1 MATAI
6 THPKES
12 AEVTRPEATYQRMY
26 VPRFDIW
33 ETEDELLLYGDLPG
47 VGPEQLDIHFESG
60 ELTIHGKVATRHD
73 GRELV
78 DGEYGTGDFHRTFAI
93 GEAIAA
99 EKISAELRHGVV
111 ILHLPKSEKV
121 KPRRIQVKA
130 S

>member
-60 ELTIHGKVATRHD
+60 ELTIHGKVATRQD

-93 GEAIAA
+93 GEAIDA